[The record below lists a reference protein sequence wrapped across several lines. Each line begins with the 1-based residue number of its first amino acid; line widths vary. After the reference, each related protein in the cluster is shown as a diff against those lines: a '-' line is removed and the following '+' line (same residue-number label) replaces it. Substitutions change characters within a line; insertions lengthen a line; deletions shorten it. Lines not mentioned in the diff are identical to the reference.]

1 VEIVHQDPHG
11 FEQERNR
18 WTLSGLASACDWLV
32 GKSASGVYRILERFH
47 IHYKRAQGH
56 LFSPDP
62 NYRDKLADIRAILA
76 QSQEDPEHV
85 VVLFADEIGIYRQ
98 PTLAQAY
105 ECSGSRQPL
114 AQLGWRTNLCVRVAG
129 GLNVWSGRVTY
140 QMKSKFTIAA
150 MRGFYEA
157 LAADYPNANVI
168 YVIED
173 NWPLHY
179 HPDVL
184 AALEPQ
190 VFKYPL
196 YQPGNWPKEPSAKA
210 PRLNLPIQLVLLP
223 TYAPWTNPIE
233 KLWRRLRQEELH
245 LHRFG
250 DHWEALKQCVRSYLD
265 GFTCGSDD
273 LLRYVGLSDP
283 MRLYQAAWQVQNK
296 CVSARC

>member
-1 VEIVHQDPHG
+1 VVHQDPHW
-11 FEQERNR
+11 FDQPRNR
-18 WTLSGLASACDWLV
+18 WTLSGLAAACDWLE
-32 GKSASGVYRILERFH
+32 GQSASGVFRMLHRFA

-62 NYRDKLADIRAILA
+62 DYLAKLADIQTILTR
-76 QSQEDPEHV
+76 SQADPERV
-85 VVLFADEIGIYRQ
+85 VVVFADEIGLYRQ

-105 ECSGSRQPL
+105 EVRGSLQPR
-114 AQLGWRTNLCVRVAG
+114 AELGHRTNLCVRVAG
-129 GLNVWSGRVTY
+129 ALNIWSGRISY
-140 QMKSKFTIAA
+140 QMKTKFTVGA
-150 MRGFYEA
+150 MVGFYEA
-157 LAADYPNANVI
+157 LANAYPDAEVI
-168 YVIED
+168 YVILD

-190 VFKYPL
+190 EFKYPL
-196 YQPGNWPKEPSAKA
+196 HQPGSWPTEPSPKA
-210 PRLNLPIQLVLLP
+210 RRLNLPIRLVLLP

-250 DHWEALKQCVRSYLD
+250 DHWEALKQCVRAYLD
-265 GFTCGSDD
+265 RLAYGSQE

-283 MRLYQAAWQVQNK
+283 LQLYQTAFQLNHN
-296 CVSARC
+296 CVNARC